1 MAPHQ
6 ILFCPFCR
14 ESFEGQTRCPEH
26 ELELVPLARL
36 PVAAHEHDLDD
47 DDGLHDP
54 AAPHSPARLSALD
67 PRYGRAEV
75 LAAALIN
82 GLALVLPLGTGQG
95 DGLGQHRTL
104 VLCAVFPVLWTLL
117 LVSFTLVFVL
127 VRRRTLVS
135 LASLR
140 LLVPALGLASPA
152 ALALVGS
159 RVGHGPWSLL
169 GGGPGVSSA
178 GVCVLIAALLMGV
191 GGARLGGIPGS
202 RTESSW

>member
-1 MAPHQ
+1 MALHQ

-14 ESFEGQTRCPEH
+14 ESFEGQRRCPEH

-36 PVAAHEHDLDD
+36 PAAAHEHDLDD
-47 DDGLHDP
+47 DDERSGLAH
-54 AAPHSPARLSALD
+54 ASARLSALE

-127 VRRRTLVS
+127 VRRRTAAS

-152 ALALVGS
+152 ALAIVAS
-159 RVGHGPWSLL
+159 RVGRGPWSLL

-178 GVCVLIAALLMGV
+178 GVCVLIAALLMVV
-191 GGARLGGIPGS
+191 GGVRLGRGPA
-202 RTESSW
+202 